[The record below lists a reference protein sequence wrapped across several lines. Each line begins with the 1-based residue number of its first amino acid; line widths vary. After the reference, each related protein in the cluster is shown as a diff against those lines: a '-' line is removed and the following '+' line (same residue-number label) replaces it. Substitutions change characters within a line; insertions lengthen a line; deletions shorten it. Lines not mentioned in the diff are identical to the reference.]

1 MQRGGFD
8 AICDKCC
15 FGGATRMHC
24 NEKNCR
30 LPCQPHS
37 GCWLDDDFISPVAP
51 SAVAPQAMPAPKTP
65 APVAPTVPAYF
76 KGLSADPLWRTCNMQ
91 HGGFDAI
98 CDKCCFGGATRMHC
112 NEENCRLPCQ
122 PHSGCWLDDDFI
134 SPVSPA
140 AVAPQAMPATKTP
153 APMAPTVPA
162 YFKGLSADPF
172 WRTCNMQR
180 GGFDAICDK
189 CCFGGITRHQCNEY
203 NCYLPCQ
210 PYSG

>member
-1 MQRGGFD
+1 MAHVSTFLV
-8 AICDKCC
+8 AMCLA
-15 FGGATRMHC
+15 GASAT
-24 NEKNCR
+24 NPAQEN
-30 LPCQPHS
+30 PAQAN
-37 GCWLDDDFISPVAP
+37 AP
-51 SAVAPQAMPAPKTP
+51 
-65 APVAPTVPAYF
+65 PAYLQ
-76 KGLSADPLWRTCNMQ
+76 GLSADPLWRACQ
-91 HGGFDAI
+91 AQRGVFDAI

-140 AVAPQAMPATKTP
+140 AVAPQAMPAPKTPAPKTP

-210 PYSG
+210 PYSGCWLDN